1 MTRQLPLRLGA
12 PPGSHARED
21 LVVGDAN
28 AEALAWIDSWPNWP
42 APGLLVWGP
51 EGSGKS
57 HLASIWAMR
66 SGAVRV
72 PLEAAIERLHGA
84 RRPVAIVEDVERAL
98 AAGDAAERTLF
109 HLHNLIAQGSGGLL
123 LTAREPAARW
133 PMRLPDLR
141 SRMQALPAV
150 EVKAPDDGMLA
161 AVLSKLFADR
171 QLPPDADV
179 IHFVAARIERRFCV
193 LAQVVETLDRAA
205 LAAQRGLTV
214 PFARDTLRAAGLMD

>member
-1 MTRQLPLRLGA
+1 MTRQLPLRLGT

-28 AEALAWIDSWPNWP
+28 AEALAWIEAWPEWP
-42 APGLLVWGP
+42 APGLLIWGP
-51 EGSGKS
+51 EGCGKS
-57 HLASIWAMR
+57 HLASIWAAR
-66 SGAVRV
+66 SGAVR
-72 PLEAAIERLHGA
+72 LALMDAIERLQGA

-98 AAGDAAERTLF
+98 DGGDASERALF
-109 HLHNLIAQGSGGLL
+109 HLHNVVAQGTGALL
-123 LTAREPAARW
+123 LTARAPAARW

-179 IHFVAARIERRFCV
+179 IQFVATRIERRFSV
-193 LAQVVETLDRAA
+193 LAQVVDTLDRAA
-205 LAAQRGLTV
+205 LAVQRGLTV
-214 PFARDTLRAAGLMD
+214 PFARDTLRATGLMD